1 MIKQSDVFILLA
13 VAISFALSGYLWF
26 SGQREEGL
34 FTALWVP
41 SILCFG
47 IYFKPGHEYR
57 YDLLLCNRR
66 LFADG
71 HRDRPDWRG
80 VPADD
85 EAVRQQQEP
94 RWR

>member
-13 VAISFALSGYLWF
+13 VAISFVLSGYLWF

-47 IYFKPGHEYR
+47 IYFKLMAHGGAKR
-57 YDLLLCNRR
+57 
-66 LFADG
+66 
-71 HRDRPDWRG
+71 
-80 VPADD
+80 
-85 EAVRQQQEP
+85 
-94 RWR
+94 